1 MKKLIS
7 LFVLLSSIFVIFITT
22 SCTENS
28 RAKNYGGT
36 ATIDLPKGQKLIT
49 VTWKENDLWYLTKP
63 MSATDVPETY
73 SFKQESDFGII
84 SGTVIINESK

>member
-7 LFVLLSSIFVIFITT
+7 LFVLLSSIFVIFTA
-22 SCTENS
+22 CTENS